1 MHVAVALLVTCLLA
15 CGSTRTQYA
24 RPPGAALTFDRAAA
38 PKEALDVA
46 DKVLAAHGGAPAWEA
61 AKQIR
66 WKQAKLH
73 DRQPPV
79 TGEQAWDRWN
89 ARHFAKVEREKAG
102 AFGVMYELYGT
113 YAAGYI
119 EGRSGQKQVVPTG
132 EAAEGVV
139 VARKGWQRD
148 TVALFAAFL
157 LHEPGA
163 TLAYGGIVRDN
174 ELELHDLTLTF
185 DPKDPARAG
194 IVVHVYA
201 NAATSLIR
209 RVELELGGERY
220 GYVIDAYQAAGGLQV
235 PAKFTNLGSGDV
247 YEISNVQVGNPDDD
261 LFIAP
266 VS

>member
-1 MHVAVALLVTCLLA
+1 MHVAVALLVSCLLA
-15 CGSTRTQYA
+15 CAGTRTQYA
-24 RPPGAALTFDRAAA
+24 RAPGAALTFDRAAA

-66 WKQAKLH
+66 WKQTMLH
-73 DRQPPV
+73 NGQPV
-79 TGEQAWDRWN
+79 ATGEQAWDRWN
-89 ARHFAKVEREKAG
+89 ARHFAKLDREKG
-102 AFGVMYELYGT
+102 AFGVMYELYGSF
-113 YAAGYI
+113 AAGYI
-119 EGRSGQKQVVPTG
+119 EGRSGTKQVVPTG

-139 VARKGWQRD
+139 VARRGWQRD
-148 TVALFAAFL
+148 TLALFAAFL

-163 TLAYGGIVRDN
+163 TLVYGGIVRDN

-201 NAATSLIR
+201 NAATSLVR
-209 RVELELGGERY
+209 RVELELGGERF
-220 GYVIDAYQAAGGLQV
+220 GYVIDAYQATGGLQV

-247 YEISNVQVGNPDDD
+247 FEIKDVTVGSPDDD